1 MEKLMSD
8 IAFNSASDLAVMLH
22 DRKISSVELLQYFL
36 GRVER
41 LNPPL
46 NAIVAMNVDA
56 AMARAA
62 EADRALA
69 AGQSWG
75 PLHGLPMTIK
85 DSFEVT
91 GMPATSGAPELRDHR
106 PAENAVAVQRLL
118 DAGAIVFGKTNLPL
132 YAGDLQSYNAVY
144 GTTNNPWDTSRTP
157 GGSSGGAA
165 AALAAGLCAME
176 LGSDIGGSI
185 RTPSGFCGIYG
196 HKPSWGLV
204 CGRGHIPG
212 PPGSL
217 SVDDI
222 GVTGPMARAPEDL
235 ALALNLIAGP
245 DPLMGLARPAGLPAA
260 NDKPLKG
267 LRIAAWIDEPVCPVD
282 RAVGDRLQSLLDAL
296 AKAGAIINDKARPDI
311 DPRKAFGIYAQ
322 LLMGVVAAG
331 FPEPALA
338 RFREISQS
346 FDPKDMSYAAR
357 SALGAIQTHRQWLS
371 ANEAR
376 HRIRARWMEFFADYD
391 VLLCPVTPTA
401 AFPHDHSPSQRTRQ
415 IEVNGKP
422 FPYMEQ
428 IFWAGI
434 IGMAYLPSTA
444 APIGRTPAGL
454 PVGVQIVGPY
464 YGDLTTIRVAGLLRE
479 VTGGFVPP
487 PGYA

>member
-1 MEKLMSD
+1 MSD
-8 IAFNSASDLAVMLH
+8 IAFNSATELTAML
-22 DRKISSVELLQYFL
+22 RGGKISSVELLRHYL
-36 GRVER
+36 DRVAR
-41 LNPPL
+41 LNPAL
-46 NAIVAMNVDA
+46 NAIVAMNSEA
-56 AMARAA
+56 AMARAVD
-62 EADRALA
+62 ADKALA

-91 GMPATSGAPELRDHR
+91 GMPTTSGAPELRDHR
-106 PAENAVAVQRLL
+106 STENAVAVQRLL
-118 DAGAIVFGKTNLPL
+118 DAGAIIFGKTNVPL
-132 YAGDLQSYNAVY
+132 YTRDLQSYNTVY
-144 GTTNNPWDTSRTP
+144 GVTNNPWDISRTP

-165 AALAAGLCAME
+165 AAVAAGLCGME

-196 HKPSWGLV
+196 HKSSWGLV

-212 PPGSL
+212 PPGSM

-222 GVTGPMARAPEDL
+222 GVSGPIARAPEDL
-235 ALALNLIAGP
+235 TLAVNIIAGP
-245 DPLMGLARPAGLPAA
+245 DPIMGPLRPAGLPAA

-267 LRIAAWIDEPVCPVD
+267 LRIAAWIDDPICPVD
-282 RAVGDRLQSLLDAL
+282 RSVGDQLQSLIDAL
-296 AKAGAIINDKARPDI
+296 ARAGAIVNDKARPDI
-311 DPRKAFGIYAQ
+311 DARRAFGVYAQ
-322 LLMGVVAAG
+322 LVMGVMAAG
-331 FPEPALA
+331 FPESALN
-338 RFREISQS
+338 RFRELAQS

-376 HRIRARWMEFFADYD
+376 QRIRAKWAELFTDFD

-401 AFPHDHSPSQRTRQ
+401 AIPHDHSPSQRTRQ

-444 APIGRTPAGL
+444 APIGRTPSGL

-479 VTGGFVPP
+479 ITGGFAPP
-487 PGYA
+487 PGYG

>member
-1 MEKLMSD
+1 MND
-8 IAFNSASDLAVMLH
+8 IALRSATELTAML
-22 DRKISSVELLQYFL
+22 RNREISSVEMLRHFL
-36 GRVER
+36 SRVER

-46 NAIVAMNVDA
+46 NAIVAMNIEA

-62 EADRALA
+62 EADKARA

-91 GMPATSGAPELRDHR
+91 GMPTTSGAPELRDHR
-106 PAENAVAVQRLL
+106 SKENAVAVQRLL
-118 DAGAIVFGKTNLPL
+118 DAGAVIFGKTNVPL

-144 GTTNNPWDTSRTP
+144 GVTNNPWDTSRTP

-165 AALAAGLCAME
+165 AAVAGGLCGME

-185 RTPSGFCGIYG
+185 RIPAGFCGIYG

-204 CGRGHIPG
+204 PGRGHIPG

-222 GVTGPMARAPEDL
+222 GVTGPMARSPEDL
-235 ALALNLIAGP
+235 ALALNIIAGP

-260 NDKPLKG
+260 SDKPLKG
-267 LRIAAWIDEPVCPVD
+267 LRIAAWIDDPVCPVD
-282 RAVGDRLQSLLDAL
+282 RTVGDRLQSLLDTL
-296 AKAGAIINDKARPDI
+296 AKAGAIVNDRARPDI
-311 DPRKAFGIYAQ
+311 DARRAFGVFAQ
-322 LLMGVVAAG
+322 LVMGVMAAG
-331 FPEPALA
+331 FPESALN
-338 RFREISQS
+338 RFREIAQS

-376 HRIRARWMEFFADYD
+376 HRIRAKWTELFRDFD

-401 AFPHDHSPSQRTRQ
+401 AIPHDHSPSQRTRQ

-444 APIGRTPAGL
+444 APVGRTPAGL

-464 YGDLTTIRVAGLLRE
+464 YGDLTTIRVAGLLRD
-479 VTGGFVPP
+479 VIGGFVPP

>member
-1 MEKLMSD
+1 MDD
-8 IAFNSASDLAVMLH
+8 IAFQSATDLTAMLRNS
-22 DRKISSVELLQYFL
+22 KISSVGMLRHFL
-36 GRVER
+36 ARVER

-56 AMARAA
+56 AMARAVD
-62 EADRALA
+62 ADKALA
-69 AGQSWG
+69 TGQSWG

-91 GMPATSGAPELRDHR
+91 GMPTTSGAPELRDYH
-106 PAENAVAVQRLL
+106 AKENAVAVQRLM
-118 DAGAIVFGKTNLPL
+118 DAGAIVFGKTNLPI
-132 YAGDLQSYNAVY
+132 YAGDLQSYNEVY
-144 GTTNNPWDTSRTP
+144 GITNNPWDVSRTP

-165 AALAAGLCAME
+165 AAVAAGLCGME

-185 RTPSGFCGIYG
+185 RTPAGFCGIYG

-222 GVTGPMARAPEDL
+222 GVTGPLARAPEDL
-235 ALALNLIAGP
+235 TLALNIIAGP

-260 NDKPLKG
+260 SEKPLKG
-267 LRIAAWIDEPVCPVD
+267 LRIAAWIDDPVCPVD
-282 RAVGDRLQSLLDAL
+282 RPVGDRLQNLLDAL
-296 AKAGAIINDKARPDI
+296 GKAGAIVNDKARPDI
-311 DPRKAFGIYAQ
+311 DASRAFATYTR
-322 LLMGVVAAG
+322 LLMAVIASG
-331 FPEPALA
+331 FPKHVMAKLLENANKVD
-338 RFREISQS
+338 SQDTS
-346 FDPKDMSYAAR
+346 FAANSAIGATMS
-357 SALGAIQTHRQWLS
+357 HRHWLS

-376 HRIRARWMEFFADYD
+376 NHMRARWAEFFTDHD
-391 VLLCPVTPTA
+391 VLLCPITPTA
-401 AFPHDHSPSQRTRQ
+401 AFPHDHGPNQTGRQ

-479 VTGGFVPP
+479 VSEGFVPL